1 MYEDIKEQF
10 KKVISYSQGIDD
22 PKVDTLFDMWMVAK
36 EKFINMFGG
45 LIYEWPEPIEF
56 TLDEKDKKNKV
67 DGFID
72 NIAVSYQNKPL
83 ADFIIANSDSFF
95 DNIVKNND
103 DHEEIP
109 KGMKLIKAFK
119 YFEKDKDIEYFLINF
134 DFVFDE
140 RYRVA
145 RTPVESKLFD
155 ENQIFSKSCIE
166 PFNEVFILSNCL
178 GIESE
183 LKEMHEI
190 NINDHEEQALLRSA
204 LMKKILVKI
213 IIKNKTLS
221 DTNKTAKL
229 IQNIKDYIYKNSDKK
244 LTNMS
249 VANHFGYHPYYLN
262 NLFSSYENITL
273 HNYINKIRI
282 ITAKEKLSL
291 TDKPISVIS
300 CEMGFA
306 DCSYFSAFFRK
317 TTGTTPKEY
326 RNLCK

>member
-1 MYEDIKEQF
+1 MKKEELNPYVRF
-10 KKVISYSQGIDD
+10 
-22 PKVDTLFDMWMVAK
+22 F
-36 EKFINMFGG
+36 
-45 LIYEWPEPIEF
+45 
-56 TLDEKDKKNKV
+56 NKV
-67 DGFID
+67 MGTRIYNKMICAYDYRLFYIIKGRITFEFEDCCYSLTSGDVTIIKPG
-72 NIAVSYQNKPL
+72 IAY
-83 ADFIIANSDSFF
+83 
-95 DNIVKNND
+95 
-103 DHEEIP
+103 
-109 KGMKLIKAFK
+109 KLN
-119 YFEKDKDIEYFLINF
+119 FEKDKDIEYFLINF

-140 RYRVA
+140 RYRAA

-183 LKEMHEI
+183 LKEMYEI

-221 DTNKTAKL
+221 GTNKNAKL